1 MGIQVRVHSHALH
14 QVHNSLNSLSSLHT
28 PGEVYQGMF
37 GPWSVEPAD
46 EFEVLTYRVGLTA
59 TMAGE
64 SLSSQGSALPP
75 PPRIS
80 CVCHFCLTL

>member
-1 MGIQVRVHSHALH
+1 MAVQVRVCSHALY
-14 QVHNSLNSLSSLHT
+14 QVTKCLDSLPAPHDT
-28 PGEVYQGMF
+28 GREVYQGMF

-64 SLSSQGSALPP
+64 SLSSPGLRAAL
-75 PPRIS
+75 
-80 CVCHFCLTL
+80 LQ